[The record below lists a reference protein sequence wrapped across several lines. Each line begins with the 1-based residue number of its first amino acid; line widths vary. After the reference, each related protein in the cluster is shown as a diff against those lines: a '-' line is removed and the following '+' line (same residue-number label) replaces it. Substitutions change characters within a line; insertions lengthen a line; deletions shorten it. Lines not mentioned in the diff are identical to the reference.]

1 MSGEKRG
8 VPLDLQLSDD
18 QVLFRDTTRR
28 FLEDTCPLTE
38 VRRLADEPAGFDPAW
53 WRQGAE
59 LGWTS
64 MLVPENRGGGSV
76 SDQGLSDLTLVAEER
91 GRLVSPGPLGPVNV
105 VAAALARVDGHG
117 EALDQLLAGGI
128 AAWCFDEPGPAWG
141 ADAVLLDAT
150 ASDAASDGTSGGFV
164 LTGTKTAVESGAEA
178 DWLLVTA
185 RADQGLTQFLLPAGT
200 PGVHV
205 TPREGIDLVRRF
217 ATVHFDGAVAPA
229 ASIVGRVGMAA
240 SDVEHQL
247 HVATV
252 LQLAETVGAMGR
264 VFEFTT
270 EWAFDRFSFG
280 RPLASYQEL
289 KHRFA
294 DMALWLEGSRATT
307 AAAAAAV
314 SRGSGDSAELVSV
327 AKAYVAEHAGELV
340 QDCIQMH
347 GGIGITWD
355 HDIHLYLRRVTL
367 NGGQYGTVRNHR
379 QRLTSLVGLA

>member
-1 MSGEKRG
+1 MQRAGPGMSGERRG

-38 VRRLADEPAGFDPAW
+38 VRRLADKPAGFDPAW

-64 MLVPENRGGGSV
+64 MLVPEDRGGGSV
-76 SDQGLSDLTLVAEER
+76 SGQGLADLTLVAEEH

-117 EALDQLLAGGI
+117 EALDQLLAGAI

-141 ADAVLLDAT
+141 ADAVMLEAT
-150 ASDAASDGTSGGFV
+150 ATDGGFV

-185 RADQGLTQFLLPAGT
+185 RSEQDLTQFLLPAGT

-229 ASIVGRVGMAA
+229 ASIVGQVGAAA
-240 SDVEHQL
+240 SDVERQL
-247 HVATV
+247 QVAMV
-252 LQLAETVGAMGR
+252 LQLAETIGAIGR

-314 SRGSGDSAELVSV
+314 SQGTGNAAELVSV
-327 AKAYVAEHAGELV
+327 AKAYVGEHAGELV

>member
-1 MSGEKRG
+1 LE
-8 VPLDLQLSDD
+8 LQLSDD

-28 FLEDTCPLTE
+28 FLEDTCPITE
-38 VRRLADEPAGFDPAW
+38 VRRLADEPAGFDRAW
-53 WRQGAE
+53 WQQGAA

-64 MLVPENRGGGSV
+64 MLVPEDRGGGSV
-76 SDQGLSDLTLVAEER
+76 SEQGLSDLTLVAEER
-91 GRLVSPGPLGPVNV
+91 GRLVSPGPLGPINV
-105 VAAALARVDGHG
+105 VASTLARVDGHT
-117 EALDQLLAGGI
+117 EALDELLAGGI

-141 ADAVLLDAT
+141 ADAVLLEAT
-150 ASDAASDGTSGGFV
+150 VADGGAGGADGGFV
-164 LTGTKTAVESGAEA
+164 LTGTKTAVESAAEA

-185 RADQGLTQFLLPAGT
+185 RAEQGMTQFLLPAGT
-200 PGVHV
+200 PGVKV

-229 ASIVGRVGMAA
+229 ASVVGEVGGAA
-240 SDVEHQL
+240 SDVEQQL
-247 HVATV
+247 QVAIV
-252 LQLAETVGAMGR
+252 LQLAETIGAIGR

-294 DMALWLEGSRATT
+294 DMALWLEGARATT

-314 SRGSGDSAELVSV
+314 SQGTGDAAELVSV
-327 AKAYVAEHAGELV
+327 AKAYVGEHAGELV

-347 GGIGITWD
+347 GGIGVTWD

-367 NGGQYGTVRNHR
+367 NSGQYGTVRNHR
-379 QRLTSLVGLA
+379 QRLASLVGLA

>member
-1 MSGEKRG
+1 
-8 VPLDLQLSDD
+8 
-18 QVLFRDTTRR
+18 
-28 FLEDTCPLTE
+28 
-38 VRRLADEPAGFDPAW
+38 
-53 WRQGAE
+53 
-59 LGWTS
+59 
-64 MLVPENRGGGSV
+64 MLVPEDRGGGSV
-76 SDQGLSDLTLVAEER
+76 SGQGLSDLTLVAEER

-105 VAAALARVDGHG
+105 VAATLARVDGHG
-117 EALDQLLAGGI
+117 QALDQLLAGAI

-141 ADAVLLDAT
+141 ADAVTLEAEAT
-150 ASDAASDGTSGGFV
+150 DGGGFV

-185 RADQGLTQFLLPAGT
+185 RAEQGLTQFLLPAGT
-200 PGVHV
+200 PGVHI
-205 TPREGIDLVRRF
+205 TAREGIDLVRRF
-217 ATVHFDGAVAPA
+217 TTVHFEGAVAPA
-229 ASIVGRVGMAA
+229 ASIVGEVGAAA

-247 HVATV
+247 LVALI

-314 SRGSGDSAELVSV
+314 SRGTADAAELVSV
-327 AKAYVAEHAGELV
+327 AKAYVGEHAGELV